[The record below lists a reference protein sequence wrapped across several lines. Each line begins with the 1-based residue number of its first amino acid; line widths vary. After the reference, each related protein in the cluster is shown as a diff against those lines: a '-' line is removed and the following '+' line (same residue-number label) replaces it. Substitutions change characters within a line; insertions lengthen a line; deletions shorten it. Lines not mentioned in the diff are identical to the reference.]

1 MVELIESVLKLLPL
15 ILALAGAFAFIYRV
29 DHKAVTNREKILEM
43 KDNYEDKLSKLDAD
57 LRCRIRDVETKTT
70 ALGSKLETLESEM
83 IKDLIEIKVSLA
95 EIKGALRIKN
105 NA

>member
-1 MVELIESVLKLLPL
+1 MIELIESILKLLPL

-29 DHKAVTNREKILEM
+29 DHKTVTNRERINE
-43 KDNYEDKLSKLDAD
+43 LSES
-57 LRCRIRDVETKTT
+57 LRERIRANEKDVATLK
-70 ALGSKLETLESEM
+70 AQLDSLESEM
-83 IKDLIEIKVSLA
+83 IKDLTEIKVSLA

>member
-1 MVELIESVLKLLPL
+1 MVELIESILKLLPL
-15 ILALAGAFAFIYRV
+15 ILALTGAFAFIYRV
-29 DHKAVTNREKILEM
+29 DHKTVANREKILEM
-43 KDNYEDKLSKLDAD
+43 KDNYEDKLSKLDTD
-57 LRCRIRDVETKTT
+57 LRGRIRDVETKTT